1 MWQEIF
7 LICPHQK
14 GTRGGRWQEIK
25 RKKTKK
31 KKEHGPS
38 GVLYKM
44 TFDPSIYVQPILQAL
59 FLGDY
64 QWLKVKKQKYY
75 DRGFFM

>member
-44 TFDPSIYVQPILQAL
+44 TFDPSIYV
-59 FLGDY
+59 
-64 QWLKVKKQKYY
+64 
-75 DRGFFM
+75 